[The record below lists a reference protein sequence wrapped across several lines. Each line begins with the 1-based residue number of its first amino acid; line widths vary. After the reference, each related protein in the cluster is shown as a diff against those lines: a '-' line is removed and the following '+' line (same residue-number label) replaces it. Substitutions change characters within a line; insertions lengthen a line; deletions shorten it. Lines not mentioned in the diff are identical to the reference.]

1 METTN
6 KKEELELDLREI
18 TAVLLDKIAIIIL
31 VSIICT
37 AIAFIYT
44 KFMVSPTYKS
54 STSIYVTNAQQ
65 TESDQV
71 NLSAIQSSS
80 YLTKD
85 YVVLTKSRPVLESV
99 IDELKLGMTT
109 DELLGTISVS
119 SATETRIITI
129 SATSTD
135 PWKAKSI
142 ADAMREAAI
151 EQITRVVGKDTVQK
165 IDDANTPKSPVGPN
179 LKLNLIIGFL
189 AGFVITVIIIIVRYM
204 LDDSIKVEED
214 VEKYLGIS
222 VLGAI
227 PMTET
232 PDSKK
237 KKKKKKVV
245 R

>member
-6 KKEELELDLREI
+6 KKEEFEVDLREI
-18 TAVLLDKIAIIIL
+18 SAILIDKIAIIIL
-31 VSIICT
+31 VSLIC
-37 AIAFIYT
+37 ASIAFIYT
-44 KFMVSPTYKS
+44 KFMVAPTYKS
-54 STSIYVTNAQQ
+54 STSIYVTSTQQ
-65 TESDQV
+65 AESDYA

-85 YVVLTKSRPVLESV
+85 YVVLAKSRPVLEAV
-99 IDELKLGMTT
+99 IDELKLNITP
-109 DELLGTISVS
+109 DALLGIVNVS
-119 SATETRIITI
+119 STTETRIITI
-129 SATSTD
+129 SVTSTD

-142 ADAMREAAI
+142 ADSMREAAI

-165 IDDANTPKSPVGPN
+165 IDDANTPKYPIGPN
-179 LKLNLIIGFL
+179 MKLNILVGFL
-189 AGFVITVIIIIVRYM
+189 AGFVLSVIVIIARYM

-237 KKKKKKVV
+237 KKKRKIV
-245 R
+245 RQ

>member
-6 KKEELELDLREI
+6 KKEELEIDLREI
-18 TAVLLDKIAIIIL
+18 VAVLLDKIAIIIL
-31 VSIICT
+31 VSMIC
-37 AIAFIYT
+37 ASISFIYT
-44 KFMVSPTYKS
+44 KFMIAPTYRS
-54 STSIYVTNAQQ
+54 STSIYVTSAQQ
-65 TESDQV
+65 PESDYA

-99 IDELKLGMTT
+99 IEDLKLNIST
-109 DELLGTISVS
+109 DELLGAVEVTST
-119 SATETRIITI
+119 TETRIITI
-129 SATSTD
+129 SVTSTD

-151 EQITRVVGKDTVQK
+151 AQITRVVGKDTVQK
-165 IDDANTPKSPVGPN
+165 IDDANTPKYPVGPN
-179 LKLNLIIGFL
+179 LKLNILIGFL
-189 AGFVITVIIIIVRYM
+189 AGLVISVIIIIARYM

-232 PDSKK
+232 PDAK